1 VADEIPVYADGI
13 FDGVDRVPI
22 GTGKV
27 TYDHGGASIVMTFN
41 DTEESQKLWEKLTRG
56 STDHLS
62 VVIPEEETPEPFNV
76 FMSRESEITGRE

>member
-1 VADEIPVYADGI
+1 MADEIPVYADGI

-41 DTEESQKLWEKLTRG
+41 DTPEGQKLWEQLTRG
-56 STDHLS
+56 TTDHIS
-62 VVIPEEETPEPFNV
+62 VVEDSAPEPFNV
-76 FMSRESEITGRE
+76 FVSKEPEITGRE